1 MEGLPAFLA
10 FSDPLLWSD
19 RLQGDYNTVTANP
32 QAWGCLCQWTPG
44 QMGPL
49 IQDGLHD
56 QQLRTR
62 RALRNSVSLWC
73 FHVAQNGNRVQVW
86 HAYPKAVSCCRVRT
100 EIVLIFALPPVLY
113 MLIHITFYKASILP
127 LISAAE
133 RSALCAGETWINSTK
148 CKMTRQR
155 AYYGKLQCVV
165 GWMPYLRI
173 VVTGFTKME

>member
-1 MEGLPAFLA
+1 
-10 FSDPLLWSD
+10 
-19 RLQGDYNTVTANP
+19 
-32 QAWGCLCQWTPG
+32 
-44 QMGPL
+44 MGPL

-86 HAYPKAVSCCRVRT
+86 QAYPKAVSCCRVRT

-165 GWMPYLRI
+165 G
-173 VVTGFTKME
+173 